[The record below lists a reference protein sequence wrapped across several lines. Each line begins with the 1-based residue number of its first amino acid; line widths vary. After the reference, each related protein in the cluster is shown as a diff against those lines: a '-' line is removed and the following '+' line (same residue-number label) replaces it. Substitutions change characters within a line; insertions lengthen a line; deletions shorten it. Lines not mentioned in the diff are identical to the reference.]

1 MATIRDLKKDINH
14 VLGEI
19 IEMTLHW
26 AKANPKADRKASAAI
41 VDEAISA
48 YESFS
53 AKIYQKEVENKII
66 TDIKLLEDKDR
77 VKYCK
82 KIIGKNKFIKV
93 RFFRRCVISICS
105 IF

>member
-19 IEMTLHW
+19 IEMTLEW
-26 AKANPKADRKASAAI
+26 EKANPKADRKASAAI

-53 AKIYQKEVENKII
+53 TKIYQKEVENKKAHFRAIQDELTEKGNALI
-66 TDIKLLEDKDR
+66 EKLNAL
-77 VKYCK
+77 
-82 KIIGKNKFIKV
+82 
-93 RFFRRCVISICS
+93 
-105 IF
+105 

>member
-19 IEMTLHW
+19 IEMTLDW
-26 AKANPKADRKASAAI
+26 EKANPKADRKDSAAI

-53 AKIYQKEVENKII
+53 TKIYQKEVENKKAHFRAIQDELTEKGNALI
-66 TDIKLLEDKDR
+66 EKLNAL
-77 VKYCK
+77 
-82 KIIGKNKFIKV
+82 
-93 RFFRRCVISICS
+93 
-105 IF
+105 

>member
-19 IEMTLHW
+19 IEMTLDW
-26 AKANPKADRKASAAI
+26 EKANPKADRKASAAI

-53 AKIYQKEVENKII
+53 AKIYQKEVENKKAHFRAIQDELTEKGNALI
-66 TDIKLLEDKDR
+66 EKLNAL
-77 VKYCK
+77 
-82 KIIGKNKFIKV
+82 
-93 RFFRRCVISICS
+93 
-105 IF
+105 

>member
-19 IEMTLHW
+19 IEMTLDW
-26 AKANPKADRKASAAI
+26 EKANPKADRKASAAI

-53 AKIYQKEVENKII
+53 TKIYQKEVENKKVHFSA
-66 TDIKLLEDKDR
+66 IKDELTEKGNALIEKL
-77 VKYCK
+77 
-82 KIIGKNKFIKV
+82 NAL
-93 RFFRRCVISICS
+93 
-105 IF
+105 